1 MKPAGSPKSNK
12 GDVKFDKTGKK
23 KQPNEEFKKKS
34 NEAKTKIT
42 PEGLSVKALDSVGG
56 LDLDDYLLQRLN

>member
-1 MKPAGSPKSNK
+1 MKPPGSPKSNK
-12 GDVKFDKTGKK
+12 GDVKFNQTGKN

-42 PEGLSVKALDSVGG
+42 PENLSVKSLGSCGST
-56 LDLDDYLLQRLN
+56 DLDDYLLERLN